1 MKTQDVEVGADQVN
15 INMEYKAGSIQCWVK
30 SQHRFLKEE
39 EELFFCLLLLKV
51 NPIQNLLCSSHVFGA
66 SSTPGNSK
74 GNSRLEEQQELFAD
88 CCSFNNCFSFNNP
101 NLINF

>member
-39 EELFFCLLLLKV
+39 EELFFLSSSLKSKPNPKPSLQQPRLWRILNTRQLQRQLKAGRTTRIVCRLL
-51 NPIQNLLCSSHVFGA
+51 F
-66 SSTPGNSK
+66 
-74 GNSRLEEQQELFAD
+74 F
-88 CCSFNNCFSFNNP
+88 
-101 NLINF
+101 